1 MKFNSQCKTAQK
13 FKAAADSP
21 EAVEWFKNIHIPN
34 CHKCS
39 RRARILATPKVTG
52 KGLVWNDQELTWQF
66 ALPSGAGDRFT
77 IRSFTD
83 PKKSYVVTKKGAAF
97 RCSCPRW
104 IFSKHKTDCKHI
116 EQIKLKKAA

>member
-34 CHKCS
+34 CQKCS
-39 RRARILATPKVTG
+39 RRAPRAATPKVT
-52 KGLVWNDQELTWQF
+52 
-66 ALPSGAGDRFT
+66 GAGDRFT

-83 PKKSYVVTKKGAAF
+83 PKKSYVVTKKGATF